1 MVLLCISRKRTAYQ
15 KKKKK
20 KKLGKEQKKHMKQKD
35 LPLHLFQSI
44 DIGSQN
50 YYNHWWKLRCWKLC
64 NVWPC
69 L

>member
-20 KKLGKEQKKHMKQKD
+20 KLEKEQKKHMKQKD